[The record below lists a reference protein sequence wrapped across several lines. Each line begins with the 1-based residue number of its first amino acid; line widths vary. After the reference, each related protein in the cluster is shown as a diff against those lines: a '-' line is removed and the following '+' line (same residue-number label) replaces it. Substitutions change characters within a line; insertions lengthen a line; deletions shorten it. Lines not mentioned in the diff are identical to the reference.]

1 MTSEHGNFPMYGTK
15 VKQDT
20 VILYPY
26 SKHTALNSSFY
37 IIIYMGI
44 FLFLDDLPSKFPFLS
59 IYICKEIQLLKKL
72 KSTAIPS
79 EHGKIP
85 LFCLLEMCPKLDFI

>member
-26 SKHTALNSSFY
+26 SKNTALNFSFY

-44 FLFLDDLPSKFPFLS
+44 FLSLNDLPSRFPVFFFVDLYLHGDS
-59 IYICKEIQLLKKL
+59 ALKK
-72 KSTAIPS
+72 A
-79 EHGKIP
+79 KIY
-85 LFCLLEMCPKLDFI
+85 CYTV

>member
-1 MTSEHGNFPMYGTK
+1 MLIQKN
-15 VKQDT
+15 
-20 VILYPY
+20 
-26 SKHTALNSSFY
+26 TALNSSFY

-44 FLFLDDLPSKFPFLS
+44 FLSLDDLPLA
-59 IYICKEIQLLKKL
+59 LKKL

-85 LFCLLEMCPKLDFI
+85 LFCL

>member
-26 SKHTALNSSFY
+26 SKNTALNSSFY

-44 FLFLDDLPSKFPFLS
+44 FLSLDDLPSKFPFFVDLYLHGDS
-59 IYICKEIQLLKKL
+59 AFKKL

-85 LFCLLEMCPKLDFI
+85 LFCL